1 MINEDLLEELLGQ
14 IIEIENVEVELFDR
28 ADGDTDDMLANNL
41 REARLKMEEI
51 YNNLKEAVWKHL
63 K

>member
-41 REARLKMEEI
+41 REARLK
-51 YNNLKEAVWKHL
+51 WK
-63 K
+63 KYITISRRQYENI

>member
-51 YNNLKEAVWKHL
+51 YNNLKEAV
-63 K
+63 

>member
-51 YNNLKEAVWKHL
+51 YNNLKEAL
-63 K
+63 

>member
-1 MINEDLLEELLGQ
+1 MINENLLQELLGQ

-28 ADGDTDDMLANNL
+28 ANGDTDDMLANNL

-51 YNNLKEAVWKHL
+51 YNDLKEAV
-63 K
+63 